1 MEQIVNFVNGDPS
14 DEVEGR
20 LSDNAKTDILEI
32 IKVTNTVGSGID
44 AATEGQLASFAESYG
59 YSWWEVFADF
69 AVAIE
74 ILDHLQEGDIVGASL
89 AAEKWVAE
97 ELIKDTVIG
106 SAILKG
112 SKTSAVFTMVLE
124 YGINNYAELVS
135 SKGFEYQL
143 NAYTQARKRYSH
155 EQIVSQ
161 SLDSIYLFD
170 ESGFFARYVPD
181 ANGVIETGFPGAPL
195 IDYSGVPSNQWGQHR
210 DDYVA
215 NFMGLLEIVHDA
227 SAEYIDTRQEL
238 DAALQ
243 GFNSQVGGS

>member
-1 MEQIVNFVNGDPS
+1 
-14 DEVEGR
+14 
-20 LSDNAKTDILEI
+20 
-32 IKVTNTVGSGID
+32 
-44 AATEGQLASFAESYG
+44 
-59 YSWWEVFADF
+59 
-69 AVAIE
+69 
-74 ILDHLQEGDIVGASL
+74 
-89 AAEKWVAE
+89 
-97 ELIKDTVIG
+97 
-106 SAILKG
+106 
-112 SKTSAVFTMVLE
+112 MVLE